1 MDEITIKVT
10 KDQAERIEEALKY
23 RASHVSDYYKD
34 LYLEIHHIVKQQIES
49 Q

>member
-10 KDQAERIEEALKY
+10 KDQAERITESLKY
-23 RASHVSDYYKD
+23 RAAHVNDYYKD
-34 LYLEIHHIVKQQIES
+34 LYLEIHHIVKSQIEA

>member
-10 KDQAERIEEALKY
+10 KDQAERIIESLKY
-23 RASHVSDYYKD
+23 RAAHVSDYYKD
-34 LYLEIHHIVKQQIES
+34 IYLEIHHIVKRQIES

>member
-10 KDQAERIEEALKY
+10 MEQADRILEALKY
-23 RASHVSDYYKD
+23 RAAHVSDYNKD
-34 LYLEIHHIVKQQIES
+34 LYLEIHHIVQSQIES